1 MTTAPPPPPGM
12 PAGWY
17 PNGDVQRYW
26 DGAAWTEHTAPL
38 AAPPAP
44 AAAPA
49 PAPAPPP
56 APAAPS
62 PASAGGGPLLQF
74 TSHIAGKNAQ
84 VSIYPTHVEWER
96 GGKFGALQAGAAA
109 ATMGLSLAAKAGRSG
124 SKGAGTEMIP
134 IKSISSVTTKK
145 DGLTNWA
152 VSIIA
157 SGNSIDMR
165 VSKAEAEQVRALLLQ
180 LMTA

>member
-1 MTTAPPPPPGM
+1 MTTAPPPPPGL

-26 DGAAWTEHTAPL
+26 DGTQWTEHTAPL
-38 AAPPAP
+38 ATPP
-44 AAAPA
+44 APA
-49 PAPAPPP
+49 PAPATAVPPPP
-56 APAAPS
+56 APAAPQAA
-62 PASAGGGPLLQF
+62 PGGPLMQF

-84 VSIYPTHVEWER
+84 VAIYPTHVEWTR
-96 GGKFGALQAGAAA
+96 SGAFGALQAGAAV
-109 ATMGLSLAAKAGRSG
+109 ATMGVSLATKSGRGG
-124 SKGAGTEMIP
+124 SRGAGTEMIP

-145 DGLTNWA
+145 DGLMNWA

-165 VSKAEAEQVRALLLQ
+165 VSKVEAEQIRALLLQ
-180 LMTA
+180 LMVG

>member
-44 AAAPA
+44 AAAPVA
-49 PAPAPPP
+49 PAPTPDPT
-56 APAAPS
+56 PAA
-62 PASAGGGPLLQF
+62 GGPLLQF

-96 GGKFGALQAGAAA
+96 AGKFGALQAGAAM
-109 ATMGLSLAAKAGRSG
+109 ATMGASLASKAGRSG

-165 VSKAEAEQVRALLLQ
+165 VSKAEAEQVRGLLLQ

>member
-49 PAPAPPP
+49 PTPAPAPVPEP
-56 APAAPS
+56 TSGA
-62 PASAGGGPLLQF
+62 PLLQF

-84 VSIYPTHVEWER
+84 VTIYPTHVEWER
-96 GGKFGALQAGAAA
+96 AGKFGALQAGAAM
-109 ATMGLSLAAKAGRSG
+109 ATMGASLATKSGRAG
-124 SKGAGTEMIP
+124 SKGAGSEMIP
-134 IKSISSVTTKK
+134 IKSISSVTTRK
-145 DGLTNWA
+145 DGFTNWA

-157 SGNSIDMR
+157 SGNTIDMR
-165 VSKAEAEQVRALLLQ
+165 VSREEAEQIKATLLR

>member
-1 MTTAPPPPPGM
+1 M

-26 DGAAWTEHTAPL
+26 DGSAWTEHTAPL

-49 PAPAPPP
+49 PVPPAPAAPPP
-56 APAAPS
+56 APAPTAG
-62 PASAGGGPLLQF
+62 GGGPLLQF

-96 GGKFGALQAGAAA
+96 PGKFGGAKLGAAV
-109 ATMGLSLAAKAGRSG
+109 ATGGLSLAAKAGRTG
-124 SKGAGTEMIP
+124 TKGAGTEMIP

-145 DGLTNWA
+145 DGMLNWA
-152 VSIIA
+152 VSIIT
-157 SGNSIDMR
+157 SGNTIDMR
-165 VSKAEAEQVRALLLQ
+165 VSKDEAEQIRSLLLQ